1 MAKFKA
7 PEYRDKFT
15 LDGRLHPQLGVT
27 PQKVQAAKKL
37 MEAAFA
43 GDRIANAQL
52 SEAITTS
59 DAIYNVAHL
68 INLQF
73 VPQIPMYDRDIE
85 GLVDFRTVPDFRPA
99 VLQSIYGNGLTGPGV
114 GANYGAAEV
123 AEGQPY
129 PQVTVGSQESFYS
142 KLTKRGARIDFTW
155 ESQVNDA
162 VGFFAGLPGELGLLY
177 RDSIYTEA
185 FDALNTVAK
194 NYAAITLPDGTAI
207 TANPAISAQAI
218 VGAIIQHSRRTING
232 ARRLIGTLSGY
243 NVLVPIGTKIY
254 VEYQI
259 RQALNIPFI
268 LPGGTSP
275 VTGGIAYGQPELYRE
290 VLSTVTVVESDMIAA
305 NNWFVVP
312 KPGTTKGRP
321 VWELLR
327 LQGYETPEL
336 RVQNNQGTYLGG
348 GKVSPFEGSFDADVT
363 SMRLRFV
370 VGGALW
376 DSVWV
381 VHSDSSGS

>member
-1 MAKFKA
+1 MAEYTA
-7 PEYRDKFT
+7 PVYKDNFT

-27 PQKVQAAKKL
+27 PKKVQAAQAL
-37 MEAAFA
+37 MEKAFA
-43 GDRIANAQL
+43 GDKIANAQL

-59 DAIYNVAHL
+59 DAINNVAHL

-73 VPQIPMYDRDIE
+73 VPQIPMYDREIE
-85 GLVDFRTVPDFRPA
+85 GLVEFRTVPDFRPA

-129 PQVTVGSQESFYS
+129 PEVTVGSTESFYS
-142 KLTKRGARIDFTW
+142 KLTKRGARITWTW
-155 ESQVNDA
+155 ESQVNDV
-162 VGFFAGLPGELGLLY
+162 VGFFAGLPGELGQLY
-177 RDSIYTEA
+177 RDSVYTEA

-207 TANPAISAQAI
+207 TANPVISAQAI
-218 VGAIIQHSRRTING
+218 VGAIIQHSRRSING
-232 ARRLIGTLSGY
+232 TRRLIGTLSGY
-243 NVLVPIGTKIY
+243 NVIVPIGTKIY

-259 RQALNIPFI
+259 AQALNIQSIVP
-268 LPGGTSP
+268 PASSGGN
-275 VTGGIAYGQPELYRE
+275 VYGNSVLYQTI
-290 VLSTVTVVESDMIAA
+290 LSTVSVVESDMVAA

-348 GKVSPFEGSFDADVT
+348 GKIAPFEGSFDADT
-363 SMRLRFV
+363 QAMRLRFV

-376 DSVWV
+376 DSTWV
-381 VHSDSSGS
+381 IRSDGSAAP